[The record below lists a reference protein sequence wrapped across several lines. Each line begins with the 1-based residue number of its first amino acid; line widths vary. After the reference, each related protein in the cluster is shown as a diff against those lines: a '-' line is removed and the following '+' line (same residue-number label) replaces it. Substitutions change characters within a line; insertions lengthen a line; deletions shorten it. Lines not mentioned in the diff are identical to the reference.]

1 MDEGPAAK
9 MVANLAVM
17 WEGQMVV
24 QMAKYLGER
33 MAACSAVLS
42 ADETVCVLVEVSGA
56 SLAVTKVAC
65 WAAKTVAQL
74 VGQMAERLVERM
86 AASSA

>member
-1 MDEGPAAK
+1 

-17 WEGQMVV
+17 WEGQMVG

-42 ADETVCVLVEVSGA
+42 ADETVCVLVGVSDA
-56 SLAVTKVAC
+56 SLAVKMAAC
-65 WAAKTVAQL
+65 WAAKTVGQL
-74 VGQMAERLVERM
+74 VGQMAKRLVERM

>member
-1 MDEGPAAK
+1 
-9 MVANLAVM
+9 
-17 WEGQMVV
+17 MVV
-24 QMAKYLGER
+24 QMAELLGER

-42 ADETVCVLVEVSGA
+42 ADETVCVLVGVSGA
-56 SLAVTKVAC
+56 SPAVTKVAC
-65 WAAKTVAQL
+65 WAAKTVGQL

>member
-1 MDEGPAAK
+1 
-9 MVANLAVM
+9 
-17 WEGQMVV
+17 
-24 QMAKYLGER
+24 

-42 ADETVCVLVEVSGA
+42 ADGMVCVLVGVSGA
-56 SLAVTKVAC
+56 SPVVAMVAY
-65 WAAKTVAQL
+65 WAAKTVGQL

>member
-1 MDEGPAAK
+1 
-9 MVANLAVM
+9 
-17 WEGQMVV
+17 MVV

-65 WAAKTVAQL
+65 WAAKTVGQL

>member
-1 MDEGPAAK
+1 MVCVWVEVSDEGPAAK

-17 WEGQMVV
+17 WEGQMVG

-42 ADETVCVLVEVSGA
+42 ADETVCVLVGVSGA
-56 SLAVTKVAC
+56 SLAVT
-65 WAAKTVAQL
+65 
-74 VGQMAERLVERM
+74 M
-86 AASSA
+86 AAY